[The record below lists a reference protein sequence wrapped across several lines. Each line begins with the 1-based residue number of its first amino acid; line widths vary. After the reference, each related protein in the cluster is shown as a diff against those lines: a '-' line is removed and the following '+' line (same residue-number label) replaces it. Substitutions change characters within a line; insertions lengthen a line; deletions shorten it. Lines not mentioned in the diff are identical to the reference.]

1 MSKIILRN
9 ICMIYIVN
17 LAKMILPLITLPYL
31 ARVLTTGCYGEVAY
45 ITALMRYVQL
55 FIDFGFMLSATK
67 DIALSIHNKKEVG
80 FITGNIIVAKVILS
94 IISFL
99 VILYLSITDK
109 IVNNNI
115 AFTILSFMVCF
126 LSIFLLDFVFRGFEK
141 MKIIAVRFV
150 LMKLI
155 ATVFTFAFIKNDA
168 DIIWIPILDIIGSLV
183 AIILVW
189 KEFNKFKINLT
200 YGKFRII
207 YSKIKESFIYFASS
221 MSVTIFTIFN
231 TIVVGRFFSIEDV
244 AYWSICLQL
253 LCGVQALYTP
263 VIDGIYP
270 YMVKKKDVSILKR
283 SIKIFMPLVSVGCIF
298 TFFIA
303 DDVLNIIGGSKYI
316 YAADILRCLIPVM
329 FFGFLSMLFGW
340 PTLGAINKQKETT
353 KTTLFTA
360 VMQMGGLILL
370 IMSDSLTLVNIAV
383 LRSITEFILFI
394 TRFGYFY
401 KYRYEFQN
409 SSSIL

>member
-155 ATVFTFAFIKNDA
+155 ATVFTFVFIKNDA

-189 KEFNKFKINLT
+189 KEFNKF
-200 YGKFRII
+200 
-207 YSKIKESFIYFASS
+207 
-221 MSVTIFTIFN
+221 
-231 TIVVGRFFSIEDV
+231 
-244 AYWSICLQL
+244 
-253 LCGVQALYTP
+253 
-263 VIDGIYP
+263 
-270 YMVKKKDVSILKR
+270 
-283 SIKIFMPLVSVGCIF
+283 
-298 TFFIA
+298 
-303 DDVLNIIGGSKYI
+303 NI
-316 YAADILRCLIPVM
+316 
-329 FFGFLSMLFGW
+329 W
-340 PTLGAINKQKETT
+340 
-353 KTTLFTA
+353 
-360 VMQMGGLILL
+360 
-370 IMSDSLTLVNIAV
+370 
-383 LRSITEFILFI
+383 
-394 TRFGYFY
+394 
-401 KYRYEFQN
+401 
-409 SSSIL
+409 